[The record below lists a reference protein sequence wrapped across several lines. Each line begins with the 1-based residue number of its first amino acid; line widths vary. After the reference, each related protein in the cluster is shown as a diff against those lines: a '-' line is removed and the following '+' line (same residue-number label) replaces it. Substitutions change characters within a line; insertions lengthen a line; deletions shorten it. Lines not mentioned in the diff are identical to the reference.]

1 MAKYRKEYVQRTLNF
16 LDSTKIKLY
25 SGLFHHLKIKLFEL
39 NSVKKGEKT
48 CSRMQPGQMAHD

>member
-1 MAKYRKEYVQRTLNF
+1 MSREHLTSYIQLRLNF
-16 LDSTKIKLY
+16 IVAYFITL
-25 SGLFHHLKIKLFEL
+25 KLFEL